1 MATVTQVHVLFLFH
15 LSIYLFIYLFI
26 FIYFTLMAITE
37 LCDGHNNDKK
47 GPQGRFVKQLQ
58 RSHIKTNHLIEKSF
72 FRLSF

>member
-37 LCDGHNNDKK
+37 LSDGHNNDKK
-47 GPQGRFVKQLQ
+47 AHKDDL
-58 RSHIKTNHLIEKSF
+58 
-72 FRLSF
+72 